1 MLIKNA
7 RSGLSLRK
15 LLGICYIRGS
25 HHPGKFEKHRR
36 SLRGFASE
44 ERVNSMGNDRD
55 YGDSVST
62 KLTFFLVGAGIGA
75 VLALLFAPKSGEE
88 LRNDIADA
96 TRKGIDRSREAAEQ
110 LGAKATEY
118 YDAGRAKAGEYYDS
132 ARETAGEYY
141 EATRERATEL
151 YDTATTKAGEVASKA
166 GEVVAKTRDTAAR
179 QAGSIQAAV
188 EAGKK
193 AYVEEKRKTELSG
206 RTEAAPTY
214 KPEKTM

>member
-1 MLIKNA
+1 
-7 RSGLSLRK
+7 
-15 LLGICYIRGS
+15 
-25 HHPGKFEKHRR
+25 
-36 SLRGFASE
+36 
-44 ERVNSMGNDRD
+44 MGNDRD
-55 YGDSVST
+55 YGDNVST

-118 YDAGRAKAGEYYDS
+118 YDATRTRAGEAYDS

-151 YDTATTKAGEVASKA
+151 YDTATAKAGEVASKA
-166 GEVVAKTRDTAAR
+166 GQVASKTREAATR

-214 KPEKTM
+214 KPEKAM

>member
-1 MLIKNA
+1 
-7 RSGLSLRK
+7 
-15 LLGICYIRGS
+15 
-25 HHPGKFEKHRR
+25 
-36 SLRGFASE
+36 
-44 ERVNSMGNDRD
+44 MGNDRD

-62 KLTFFLVGAGIGA
+62 RLTYFLVGAGIGA

-88 LRNDIADA
+88 LRSDIADA
-96 TRKGIDRSREAAEQ
+96 TRKGIDKSKEAAQQ
-110 LGAKATEY
+110 LG
-118 YDAGRAKAGEYYDS
+118 AKAGEYYDATREKAGEIYGS

-141 EATRERATEL
+141 EATRERASEL
-151 YDTATTKAGEVASKA
+151 YDTATAKA
-166 GEVVAKTRDTAAR
+166 GEVVSKTKTAAMS

-214 KPEKTM
+214 TPEKSM